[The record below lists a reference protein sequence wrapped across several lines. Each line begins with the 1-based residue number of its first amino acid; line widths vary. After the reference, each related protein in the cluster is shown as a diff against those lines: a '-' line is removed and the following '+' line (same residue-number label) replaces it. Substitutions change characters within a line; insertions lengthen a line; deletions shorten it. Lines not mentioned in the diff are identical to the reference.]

1 MVFGDCFVDS
11 MLTTTAIGR
20 RQLQG
25 RDAETLVDILMRVVV
40 SYGVNLQWW
49 AATLYRLLLLK
60 TDLVFIHP
68 EGYFRYD
75 FGLAASRPPACQ
87 ARRLLKVINYLIIV
101 RRNDMTIIIFGPQTT
116 ISYFEVLRY
125 VASSRKQHTIAK

>member
-40 SYGVNLQWW
+40 SSGVNLQWW
-49 AATLYRLLLLK
+49 AATPYRLLLLK
-60 TDLVFIHP
+60 TDLVFIQLDI
-68 EGYFRYD
+68 FD
-75 FGLAASRPPACQ
+75 MILDWLPPA
-87 ARRLLKVINYLIIV
+87 RLSNTTTTQSYHSNDIIV
-101 RRNDMTIIIFGPQTT
+101 IVFGPQTT
-116 ISYFEVLRY
+116 ITYFEVLRY
-125 VASSRKQHTIAK
+125 VASSRKQQTIAKSCQNLI